1 MSREVKMFDSRDEY
15 TQAIQNARFKNY
27 PLKNR
32 VNKRFFL
39 LNLSIFIFF
48 ILVGY
53 LGVDYLKNHDSHLKK
68 TSVMGVSYTNP
79 NYKMRENSDLIERIN
94 ELNDEVITLKQEV
107 SMKHVVDNLIE
118 ASERTGKSAYANST
132 VNKYNQSLRTI
143 LVQHGDTLE
152 SLSEEFYGNSKAFH
166 RIINANSSLTNE
178 SPTIYVGQKIY
189 IPR

>member
-1 MSREVKMFDSRDEY
+1 MFDSRDEY